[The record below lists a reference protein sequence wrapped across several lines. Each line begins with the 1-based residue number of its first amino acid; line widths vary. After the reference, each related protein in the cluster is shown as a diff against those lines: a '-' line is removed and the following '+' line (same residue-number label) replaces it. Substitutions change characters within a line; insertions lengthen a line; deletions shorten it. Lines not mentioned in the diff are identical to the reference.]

1 MKKSQKIEEQKW
13 IIYRLLYLILANDPS
28 MVRVRDVYRSIK
40 YNAGDINIAFDLI
53 KQDHGQLDTFN
64 EFDIESFRELQR
76 RTNVKR
82 DYSDEE
88 EKEFMQRRV
97 FGLSNLEKSSG
108 AIQDIIDQINLNMG
122 EKK

>member
-97 FGLSNLEKSSG
+97 FGLSNLEK
-108 AIQDIIDQINLNMG
+108 
-122 EKK
+122 

>member
-28 MVRVRDVYRSIK
+28 MVKVKDVYRSIK
-40 YNAGDINIAFDLI
+40 YNAGDINIAFDQI
-53 KQDHGQLDTFN
+53 KQEHGQLNTFN
-64 EFDIESFRELQR
+64 QFDIESFRQLQSK
-76 RTNVKR
+76 TNVKR
-82 DYSDEE
+82 DYFDEE

-97 FGLSNLEKSSG
+97 FGLSKQDPSSG